1 MPSEFEDPD
10 LAPIR
15 ARQIGRRQILR
26 WAVVT
31 AAAGAV
37 VAWLGPV
44 LTVLG
49 TGGPTE
55 GFSPGDG
62 SDEKVALEYL
72 SALVPPFVAVG
83 TGLAVAATV
92 EVRRA
97 IDPVESRERLGLWL
111 AWGLLALAALGFFLA
126 PATP

>member
-10 LAPIR
+10 LAPVR
-15 ARQIGRRQILR
+15 AREIGRRQILR

-44 LTVLG
+44 LAALG
-49 TGGPTE
+49 AGGPTQA
-55 GFSPGDG
+55 FTPGGG
-62 SDEKVALEYL
+62 SDGKLALEYL

-83 TGLAVAATV
+83 AGLALAATV

-97 IDPVESRERLGLWL
+97 MDPVESRERLGLWL

-126 PATP
+126 SGTP

>member
-10 LAPIR
+10 LAPMR

-26 WAVVT
+26 WALVT
-31 AAAGAV
+31 AAAAAL
-37 VAWLGPV
+37 VAWVGPV
-44 LTVLG
+44 LMVLG
-49 TGGPTE
+49 AGGPTQ
-55 GFSPGDG
+55 GVPPGGG

-97 IDPVESRERLGLWL
+97 MDPVGISTKSVIWL
-111 AWGLLALAALGFFLA
+111 TWGLLILAVLGFLL
-126 PATP
+126 PTGNT